1 MAAEGAVGVAV
12 VGGRERRHE
21 RKTAASAG
29 DQEATV
35 YLELIS
41 GLGFEVVYMGH

>member
-21 RKTAASAG
+21 RKTTASAG
-29 DQEATV
+29 GQEATV
-35 YLELIS
+35 CLA